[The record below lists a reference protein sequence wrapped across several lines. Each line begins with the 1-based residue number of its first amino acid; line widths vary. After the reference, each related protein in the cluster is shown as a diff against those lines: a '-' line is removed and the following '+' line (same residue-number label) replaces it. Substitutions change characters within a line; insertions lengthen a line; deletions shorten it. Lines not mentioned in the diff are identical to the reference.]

1 MFFII
6 TSLSLAF
13 FLGEVSN
20 HYSIVRISYFL
31 KLDDRSFYIT
41 IALFGF
47 ISLFFLFLISSFIK
61 SITIDSY
68 SKTMIFKNI
77 VTRQTKSYAFSDFD
91 GYIDTFLNHKS
102 ASYKTIGLIK
112 DKKVI
117 HYIDSFWV
125 SNYDELRQSLEGLEY
140 LGTYNFGILKQ
151 FKMLFRQP
159 VID

>member
-1 MFFII
+1 
-6 TSLSLAF
+6 
-13 FLGEVSN
+13 
-20 HYSIVRISYFL
+20 
-31 KLDDRSFYIT
+31 
-41 IALFGF
+41 
-47 ISLFFLFLISSFIK
+47 
-61 SITIDSY
+61 
-68 SKTMIFKNI
+68 MIFKNI